1 MLKEAG
7 FARREDRMV
16 WVVDDLVEAALGPWG
31 LAVGLG
37 VGVLAAVQRRRAAA
51 SADAAT
57 TDAAPAVAWAAG
69 GLGGVMSVADGV
81 KERIQAT
88 LAEAGDSWRDLY
100 AEAHHEWEQS
110 RAGGTGT
117 LVTPASTTAATTAVP
132 AVIVTNASGVP
143 VSTGKRVRGPNGRYL
158 RLDEPG

>member
-1 MLKEAG
+1 
-7 FARREDRMV
+7 MV

-37 VGVLAAVQRRRAAA
+37 VGVIAAARRRRAAA
-51 SADAAT
+51 LT
-57 TDAAPAVAWAAG
+57 EGAPAAALTAG
-69 GLGGVMSVADGV
+69 GLGGVSSVATGV

-110 RAGGTGT
+110 RSGG
-117 LVTPASTTAATTAVP
+117 PKTAVVIAAASAP
-132 AVIVTNASGVP
+132 AAAAPALIVANASGVP
-143 VSTGKRVRGPNGRYL
+143 TSTGKRVRGPNGRYL
-158 RLDEPG
+158 RSENQAADTTFATES